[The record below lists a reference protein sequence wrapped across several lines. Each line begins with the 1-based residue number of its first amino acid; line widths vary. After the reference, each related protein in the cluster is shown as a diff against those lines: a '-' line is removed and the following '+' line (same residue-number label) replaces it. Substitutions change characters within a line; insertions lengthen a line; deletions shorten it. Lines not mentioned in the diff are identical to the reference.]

1 MVASIVL
8 TILIR
13 LEQKINLKPTII
25 SVKTMTNVI
34 RYIIY
39 WKNILKYNHREKS
52 MKISFVIYHD
62 PESLCEKIDKFNNF
76 HVITIEVNIIVSKTR
91 TAWKTF

>member
-1 MVASIVL
+1 MVAFIVL

-39 WKNILKYNHREKS
+39 WQKYI
-52 MKISFVIYHD
+52 KI
-62 PESLCEKIDKFNNF
+62 
-76 HVITIEVNIIVSKTR
+76 
-91 TAWKTF
+91 